1 MYPLLTRVCGFV
13 VVVWL
18 CTSTGWAQTAFIYNS
33 LQKNG
38 FISASYGISLPTGDF
53 GKRTYSEQRTNGMAV
68 PGSTWSLSGG
78 YRLAGPM
85 GLMARYEETLHDI
98 EPAALAAQYGTGSLG
113 DAVKGITAAGRAGQ
127 WQGRG
132 ILLGPYVTIP
142 LGRLAF
148 DFRAMAGQAWTT
160 SPENGVEGVVN
171 WRETMVRSG
180 NSESKAIATN
190 LGFTLR
196 YRITPAVGLHAST
209 DYSSATFHFTDVPL
223 TTRTADEGQQT
234 TYYNTTRTLSMVN
247 VSAGI
252 TFQFRSK
259 NKVF

>member
-18 CTSTGWAQTAFIYNS
+18 CASTGWAQTAFIYNS

-53 GKRTYSEQRTNGMAV
+53 GKLSRTDQNTNGMAV
-68 PGSTWSLSGG
+68 SGRAWSLSGG

-113 DAVKGITAAGRAGQ
+113 DALKATTGAGRAGQ
-127 WQGRG
+127 WQGRS
-132 ILLGPYVTIP
+132 IMLGPYVTIP
-142 LGRLAF
+142 LGRFAF
-148 DFRAMAGQAWTT
+148 DFRAMAGQAWAK
-160 SPENGVEGVVN
+160 SPESGIEGVLN
-171 WRETMVRSG
+171 WRETAIQSG

-190 LGFTLR
+190 LGLTIR
-196 YRITPAVGLHAST
+196 YRVTPAIGLHVST
-209 DYSSATFHFTDVPL
+209 DYNAANFHFTDVPL
-223 TTRTADEGQQT
+223 TTRNGNTVQQT
-234 TYYNTTRTLSMVN
+234 TYSTNRSVSMVN
-247 VSAGI
+247 VTAGL

-259 NKVF
+259 NRVF